1 MSQASGSHPLLALLD
16 MIGSPMMLFGP
27 EGQVVFANQAARTLA
42 SRPTVVLP
50 SDPQIR
56 HQVRQVLASQLTESV
71 TLRVQVHGDQGVSE
85 LDCAFPARPIAGLAV
100 MLITPVNAAGP
111 AATTD
116 APADTASPERLSLPQ
131 IMQLLRS
138 EIVPPMQSV
147 LARAHEAASDPKSLA
162 DGVKHLSDRLT
173 RLIDLV
179 DVFGDDALVGEDRVL
194 LPDLLRAVCTEL
206 LPLTRARGVSVLIED
221 QQGELPPVYGSRRL
235 LQRAVHEC
243 LHNAIEHAR
252 GGVADSQP
260 VAVRVGFAVSGQ
272 HLQMVVRSLGAVTA
286 AVLNRHAATL
296 FRPTPGLP
304 PASSAHGLRIGLPL
318 AQRILQLH
326 EGHLRIDDEDGE
338 LAVRLELPT
347 GAPARNHHHL
357 DLLQAQIYAEDLSAL
372 IARSRNRSRSTT

>member
-1 MSQASGSHPLLALLD
+1 MSQAPGSHPLLALLD

-27 EGQVVFANQAARTLA
+27 EGQVVFANQAARQLPT
-42 SRPTVVLP
+42 RPALVLP

-56 HQVRQVLASQLTESV
+56 QQVRQIVQNQVTEAV
-71 TLRVQVHGDQGVSE
+71 TLRVQVHADQGVSE
-85 LDCAFPARPIAGLAV
+85 LDCAFPPRPVGGLAV
-100 MLITPVNAAGP
+100 MLITPVVAQAAASETGSD
-111 AATTD
+111 TTNLPD
-116 APADTASPERLSLPQ
+116 RLSLPQ

-147 LARAHEAASDPKSLA
+147 LARAHEAASDPQGLA
-162 DGVKHLSDRLT
+162 DGVRHLSDRLT

-179 DVFGDDALVGEDRVL
+179 DVFGDDALIGEDRVL
-194 LPDLLRAVCTEL
+194 MPDLLRAVCTEL
-206 LPLTRARGVSVLIED
+206 IPLTRARGVSILIED

-235 LQRAVHEC
+235 LHRAVHEC

-260 VAVRVGFAVSGQ
+260 VAVRVGFAVTGQ

-296 FRPTPGLP
+296 FRPVPGLP
-304 PASSAHGLRIGLPL
+304 AAGPQQGLRIGMPL

-326 EGHLRIDDEDGE
+326 GGHLRVDNEDDE
-338 LAVRLELPT
+338 LAVRIELPT
-347 GAPARNHHHL
+347 GAPLRNTHHL
-357 DLLQAQIYAEDLSAL
+357 DLLQAQIYAEDLSRL
-372 IARSRNRSRSTT
+372 LARSRNRSRSTT

>member
-1 MSQASGSHPLLALLD
+1 MSQAPGSHPLLALLD

-27 EGQVVFANQAARTLA
+27 EGQVVFANQAARQLP
-42 SRPTVVLP
+42 SRPAVVLP

-56 HQVRQVLASQLTESV
+56 QQVRQVVGNQLDAPV
-71 TLRVQVHGDQGVSE
+71 TLRVQVHADEGVSA
-85 LDCAFPARPIAGLAV
+85 LDCAFPARPVAGLAV
-100 MLITPVNAAGP
+100 MLITPVTAA
-111 AATTD
+111 D
-116 APADTASPERLSLPQ
+116 ADTPSATGATAPERLSLPQ

-162 DGVKHLSDRLT
+162 DGVKQLSDRLT

-179 DVFGDDALVGEDRVL
+179 DVFGEDALVGEDRVL
-194 LPDLLRAVCTEL
+194 MPDLLRTVCTEL
-206 LPLTRARGVSVLIED
+206 IPLTRARGVSVLIED
-221 QQGELPPVYGSRRL
+221 QQSELPPVYGSQRL

-243 LHNAIEHAR
+243 LHNAVEHAR

-260 VAVRVGFAVSGQ
+260 VAVRVGFAVTGQ

-304 PASSAHGLRIGLPL
+304 PASSTHSLRIGLPL

-357 DLLQAQIYAEDLSAL
+357 DLLQAQIYAEDLSRL
-372 IARSRNRSRSTT
+372 LARSRKPSRSTT

>member
-1 MSQASGSHPLLALLD
+1 MSQAPGSHPLLALLD

-27 EGQVVFANQAARTLA
+27 EGQVVFANQAARRLP
-42 SRPTVVLP
+42 SRPAVVLP

-56 HQVRQVLASQLTESV
+56 QQVRQVVGNQLDAPV
-71 TLRVQVHGDQGVSE
+71 TLRVQVHADVGVSA
-85 LDCAFPARPIAGLAV
+85 LDCAFPARPVAGLAV
-100 MLITPVNAAGP
+100 MLITPVTTADADTP
-111 AATTD
+111 CATD
-116 APADTASPERLSLPQ
+116 ATAAERLSLPQ

-162 DGVKHLSDRLT
+162 DGVKQLSDRLT

-194 LPDLLRAVCTEL
+194 MPELLRTVCTEL
-206 LPLTRARGVSVLIED
+206 IPLTRARGVSVLIED

-243 LHNAIEHAR
+243 LHNAVEHAR

-260 VAVRVGFAVSGQ
+260 VAVRVGFAVTGQ

-304 PASSAHGLRIGLPL
+304 PASSAHSLRIGLPL

-357 DLLQAQIYAEDLSAL
+357 DLLQAQIYAEDLSRL
-372 IARSRNRSRSTT
+372 LARSRKPSRSTT

>member
-111 AATTD
+111 AAITD

-194 LPDLLRAVCTEL
+194 LPDLLRSVCTEL

-304 PASSAHGLRIGLPL
+304 SASSAHGLRIGLPL

>member
-1 MSQASGSHPLLALLD
+1 MSQAPGSHPLLALLD

-27 EGQVVFANQAARTLA
+27 EGQVVFANQAARQLP
-42 SRPTVVLP
+42 SRPAVVLP

-56 HQVRQVLASQLTESV
+56 QQVRQVVGNQLDAPV
-71 TLRVQVHGDQGVSE
+71 TLRVQVHADEGVSE
-85 LDCAFPARPIAGLAV
+85 LDCAFPARPVAGLAV
-100 MLITPVNAAGP
+100 MLLTPVTTAEADTP
-111 AATTD
+111 CATD
-116 APADTASPERLSLPQ
+116 ATAPERMSLPQ

-162 DGVKHLSDRLT
+162 DGVKQLSDRLT

-194 LPDLLRAVCTEL
+194 LPDLLRSVCTEL
-206 LPLTRARGVSVLIED
+206 IPLTRARSVSVLIED

-243 LHNAIEHAR
+243 LHNAVEHAR
-252 GGVADSQP
+252 GGVVDSQP
-260 VAVRVGFAVSGQ
+260 VAVRVGFAVTGQ

-304 PASSAHGLRIGLPL
+304 PASSTHSLRIGLPL

-357 DLLQAQIYAEDLSAL
+357 DLLQAQIYAEDLSRL
-372 IARSRNRSRSTT
+372 LARSRKPSRSTT

>member
-1 MSQASGSHPLLALLD
+1 MSQAPGSHPLLALLD

-27 EGQVVFANQAARTLA
+27 EGQVVFANQAARQLP
-42 SRPTVVLP
+42 SRPAVVLP

-56 HQVRQVLASQLTESV
+56 QQVRQVVGNQLDAPV
-71 TLRVQVHGDQGVSE
+71 TLRVQVHADEGVSA
-85 LDCAFPARPIAGLAV
+85 LDCAFPARPVAGLAV
-100 MLITPVNAAGP
+100 MLITPVTAA
-111 AATTD
+111 D
-116 APADTASPERLSLPQ
+116 ADTPSATGATAPERLSLPQ

-162 DGVKHLSDRLT
+162 DGVKQLSDRLT

-194 LPDLLRAVCTEL
+194 MPDLLRTVCTEL
-206 LPLTRARGVSVLIED
+206 IPLTRARGVSVLIED
-221 QQGELPPVYGSRRL
+221 QQSELPPVYGSQRL

-243 LHNAIEHAR
+243 LHNAVEHAR

-260 VAVRVGFAVSGQ
+260 VAVRVGFAVTGQ

-304 PASSAHGLRIGLPL
+304 PASSTHSLRIGLPL

-357 DLLQAQIYAEDLSAL
+357 DLLQAQIYAEDLSRL
-372 IARSRNRSRSTT
+372 LARSRKPSRSTT

>member
-1 MSQASGSHPLLALLD
+1 MSQAPGSHPLLALLD

-27 EGQVVFANQAARTLA
+27 EGQVVFANQAARRLP
-42 SRPTVVLP
+42 SRPAVVLP

-56 HQVRQVLASQLTESV
+56 QQVRQVVGNQLDAPV
-71 TLRVQVHGDQGVSE
+71 TLRVQVHADVGVSA
-85 LDCAFPARPIAGLAV
+85 LDCAFPARPVAGLAV
-100 MLITPVNAAGP
+100 MLITPVTTADADTP
-111 AATTD
+111 CATD
-116 APADTASPERLSLPQ
+116 ATAPERLSLPQ

-162 DGVKHLSDRLT
+162 DGVKQLSDRLT

-194 LPDLLRAVCTEL
+194 MPELLRTVCTEL
-206 LPLTRARGVSVLIED
+206 IPLTRARGVSVLIED

-243 LHNAIEHAR
+243 LHNAVEHAR

-260 VAVRVGFAVSGQ
+260 VAVRVGFAVTGQ

-304 PASSAHGLRIGLPL
+304 PASSAHSLRIGLPL

-357 DLLQAQIYAEDLSAL
+357 DLLQAQIYAEDLSRL
-372 IARSRNRSRSTT
+372 LARSRKPSRSTT